1 MNRNFY
7 TIKTLLIGFFT
18 AQILATIHVYLSNT
32 NLYLNLI
39 TIENAG
45 YLVIPNRQIMAH
57 LNEFAPAFFGG
68 LFFSSTLGVCL
79 TLLTSALVWLWD
91 RLFSRDKLFL
101 IFFLLFL
108 IGCVAGINHRDFC
121 PMVTSYFI
129 VIPAVTFIF
138 ALKWMP
144 LKDNQRVLLYLIPLA
159 LLGLLWAFQ
168 MSNHIF
174 YDIRDHLLLSNSMGK
189 KINELYYKYTL
200 YPAQVFK
207 PLAQKTLKTCSFE
220 HINNKSSEVLL
231 ERELLK
237 QDYLN
242 IGENN
247 EADLKISEQDNILI
261 FKNRGKTILQT
272 SMTDFIARPM
282 AVLNEFSIKSDR
294 HYFFRQFVLFSILT
308 GSPIALYTILHALFN
323 LVMHLFVDS
332 RISTIIASLL
342 CFSIGAAL
350 LLSLHVNT
358 KTIDTK
364 NPTKIIEN
372 DSQFDKK
379 DRQAVQKLIKKINNS
394 DNWYDQLNA
403 YKALRTLGWK
413 QTRSK

>member
-39 TIENAG
+39 AIENAG
-45 YLVIPNRQIMAH
+45 YLVIPNRQIMAN

-68 LFFSSTLGVCL
+68 LFFSLTLGAGL
-79 TLLTSALVWLWD
+79 TIFTFAVVWVWD
-91 RLFSRDKLFL
+91 RLFSRNKFFL

-108 IGCVAGINHRDFC
+108 IGCVAVINHRGFC
-121 PMVTSYFI
+121 PMITSYFI

-144 LKDNQRVLLYLIPLA
+144 LKDNHSVLLYLIPLA
-159 LLGLLWAFQ
+159 LLGFLWAFQ

-174 YDIRDHLLLSNSMGK
+174 YDIRDHLLLSNSMGT
-189 KINELYYKYTL
+189 KINDLYYKYTL

-220 HINNKSSEVLL
+220 HINQKSSKVLL
-231 ERELLK
+231 ERELRK
-237 QDYLN
+237 HDYLD

-247 EADLKISEQDNILI
+247 EADLKISGQDNILI
-261 FKNRGKTILQT
+261 FKNRGKIILQT
-272 SMTDFIARPM
+272 SIKDFISSPL
-282 AVLNEFSIKSDR
+282 AVLKEFSIKSDR

-308 GSPIALYTILHALFN
+308 GFPIALYTILHALFS
-323 LVMHLFVDS
+323 LVMHLFFDS
-332 RISTIIASLL
+332 RISTIIASIL

-350 LLSLHVNT
+350 LLSLHFNT

-364 NPTKIIEN
+364 NPTKIMEN
-372 DSQFDKK
+372 DSQFDKE
-379 DRQAVQKLIKKINNS
+379 DRQAVQKILKKIHSS
-394 DNWYDQLNA
+394 DSWYDQLNA
-403 YKALRTLGWK
+403 YKTLRTLGWK